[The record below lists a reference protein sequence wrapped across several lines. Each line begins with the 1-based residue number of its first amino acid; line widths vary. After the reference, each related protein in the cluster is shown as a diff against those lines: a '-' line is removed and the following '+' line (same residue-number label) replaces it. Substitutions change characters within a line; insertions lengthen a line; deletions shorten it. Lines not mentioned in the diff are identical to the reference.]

1 MHKITCDRSAGFACM
16 DVGEGRK
23 QERKLRLQA
32 QAKLALPLNIYST
45 TTEGRSKMPKPKI
58 PLMTP
63 SRNRLQSWLAIKGR
77 FLSVLLLPLTI
88 SVGCSDQDRQTQAVL
103 RPVKVFRVGEP
114 ATASAKHFAGEVRA
128 RIETPLSFR
137 VAGKLLE
144 RKVDVGDQ
152 VRKGQLLAILDG
164 NDYRLAV
171 QGLKAQLAS
180 AQADSTFLRDDL
192 ARYRELLVQQV
203 ISPPEFERHETAYT
217 TVRERAAA
225 LEAQLAQALNQLTYT
240 ELHADRDGVVTAL
253 AVEAGQ
259 VLAAGQAVVTLAQLD
274 EKEIHFDVPEHRLA
288 EIKRQQAVSVSLW
301 SEDNRLIKARI
312 REIASAADPASR
324 TYRVKATLLEGM
336 DAAQLGMTATVHIG
350 ANAAS
355 RIAIPLSAVYTPQNQ
370 PDHPLV
376 WLVDEQAAAV
386 KSMPV
391 RLGETL
397 DGERIAV
404 EGLATG
410 QLLVSAGVQ
419 RLSEGQAVRLPEE
432 PGLPKNRG
440 GEGQL

>member
-1 MHKITCDRSAGFACM
+1 
-16 DVGEGRK
+16 
-23 QERKLRLQA
+23 
-32 QAKLALPLNIYST
+32 
-45 TTEGRSKMPKPKI
+45 MPKPKI
-58 PLMTP
+58 PLM
-63 SRNRLQSWLAIKGR
+63 SAAYNRLESAFIIKTKSWPLAW
-77 FLSVLLLPLTI
+77 LLLPLTI
-88 SVGCSDQDRQTQAVL
+88 SVGCSDQHGQTQTVF
-103 RPVKVFRVGEP
+103 RPVKVFRIGEP
-114 ATASAKHFAGEVRA
+114 TINSVRDFAGEVRA
-128 RIETPLSFR
+128 RVETPLSFR

-144 RKVDVGDQ
+144 RKVDVGDR
-152 VRKGQLLAILDG
+152 VRKGQPLAMLDS

-192 ARYRELLVQQV
+192 ARYRELLTQQV

-217 TVRERAAA
+217 TARERTAA

-253 AVEAGQ
+253 EVEAGQ
-259 VLAAGQAVVTLAQLD
+259 VLAAGQTVVTLAQLD
-274 EKEIHFDVPEHRLA
+274 EKEIHFDVPEHRLP
-288 EIKRQQAVSVSLW
+288 EIQRQQAVSVSLW
-301 SEDNRLIKARI
+301 SDDERLLKAKI

-336 DAAQLGMTATVHIG
+336 DAAQLGMTATVHIA
-350 ANAAS
+350 ANTAS
-355 RIAIPLSAVYTPQNQ
+355 RIAIPLSAVYTLQNQ
-370 PDHPLV
+370 PDHPSV
-376 WLVDEQAAAV
+376 WLVDEQAATV

-404 EGLATG
+404 EGLAAG

-419 RLSEGQAVRLPEE
+419 RLAEGQAVRLPEE

-440 GEGQL
+440 GEGQP

>member
-1 MHKITCDRSAGFACM
+1 
-16 DVGEGRK
+16 
-23 QERKLRLQA
+23 
-32 QAKLALPLNIYST
+32 
-45 TTEGRSKMPKPKI
+45 MPKPKI
-58 PLMTP
+58 PLM
-63 SRNRLQSWLAIKGR
+63 SAAYNRLESEFIIKTKSWPLAW
-77 FLSVLLLPLTI
+77 LLLPLTI
-88 SVGCSDQDRQTQAVL
+88 SVGCSDQHGQTQTVF
-103 RPVKVFRVGEP
+103 RPVKVFRIGEP
-114 ATASAKHFAGEVRA
+114 TINSVRDFAGEVRA
-128 RIETPLSFR
+128 RVETPLSFR

-144 RKVDVGDQ
+144 RKVDVGDR
-152 VRKGQLLAILDG
+152 VRKGQPLAMLDS

-192 ARYRELLVQQV
+192 ARYRELLTQQV

-217 TVRERAAA
+217 TARERAAA
-225 LEAQLAQALNQLTYT
+225 LEAQLGQALNQLNYT

-253 AVEAGQ
+253 DVEAGQ

-274 EKEIHFDVPEHRLA
+274 EKEIHFDVPEHRLP
-288 EIKRQQAVSVSLW
+288 EIQRQQAVSVSLW
-301 SEDNRLIKARI
+301 SDDNRRLKAKI

-336 DAAQLGMTATVHIG
+336 DAAQLGMTATVHIA
-350 ANAAS
+350 ANTAS
-355 RIAIPLSAVYTPQNQ
+355 RIAIPLSAVYTLQNQ
-370 PDHPLV
+370 PDHPSV
-376 WLVDEQAAAV
+376 WLVDEQAATV

-404 EGLATG
+404 EGLAAG

-419 RLSEGQAVRLPEE
+419 RLAEGQAVRLPEE

-440 GEGQL
+440 GEGQP